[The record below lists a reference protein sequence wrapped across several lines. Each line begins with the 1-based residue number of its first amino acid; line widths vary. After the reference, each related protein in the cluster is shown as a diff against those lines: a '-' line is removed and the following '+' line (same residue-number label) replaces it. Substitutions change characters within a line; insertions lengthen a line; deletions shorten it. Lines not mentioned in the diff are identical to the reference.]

1 MESDFHSRAMM
12 QQKKQNKTIQN
23 KTKQKKKKK
32 TSERSEQVS
41 FFFFFAASHFH
52 GMISYF
58 IHTEIFF
65 SVTDKFLRLE
75 AIDCPPLWST
85 IIFTSD

>member
-23 KTKQKKKKK
+23 KTKQKKKK

-75 AIDCPPLWST
+75 AIGCPPLWST

>member
-23 KTKQKKKKK
+23 KTKQKKKK

-75 AIDCPPLWST
+75 AIDFPPLWST

>member
-32 TSERSEQVS
+32 NEWAQRTSE
-41 FFFFFAASHFH
+41 FFFAASHFH

-65 SVTDKFLRLE
+65 SVTDKF
-75 AIDCPPLWST
+75 
-85 IIFTSD
+85 

>member
-32 TSERSEQVS
+32 KTSERSEQVS
-41 FFFFFAASHFH
+41 SFLLHR
-52 GMISYF
+52 IS
-58 IHTEIFF
+58 T
-65 SVTDKFLRLE
+65 V
-75 AIDCPPLWST
+75 
-85 IIFTSD
+85 